1 MSTIRLEG
9 SCLCGAVA
17 YTVEGEYRG
26 FYHCHCER
34 CRKVTGT
41 GHASNF
47 LVGSDAVD
55 WRRGEERLKRYD
67 VPGARRFASVF
78 CAECGSYL
86 PRLSPAAGL
95 VAVPAGSLDHDPG
108 IRPEARIFAG
118 SRALWS
124 CTDDLPSYDEYPQ

>member
-1 MSTIRLEG
+1 MNSIRLEG

-17 YTVEGEYRG
+17 YTVEGECRG

-41 GHASNF
+41 GHASMI
-47 LVGSDAVD
+47 LLGASAVD
-55 WRRGEERLKRYD
+55 WRRGEGLVRRYD
-67 VPGARRFASVF
+67 VPGAKRFASVF
-78 CAECGSYL
+78 CSECGSYL

-108 IRPEARIFAG
+108 IEPEARIFSG
-118 SRALWS
+118 SRTDWS
-124 CTDDLPSYDEYPQ
+124 CADGLPTYDEYPQ

>member
-17 YTVEGEYRG
+17 YTVEGENRG

-41 GHASNF
+41 GHASIV
-47 LVGSDAVD
+47 LVGTDSVA
-55 WRRGEERLKRYD
+55 WQRGEDLLRRYD
-67 VPGARRFASVF
+67 VPGAKRFASVF
-78 CAECGSYL
+78 CSECGSYL
-86 PRLSPAAGL
+86 PRVSPAAGL

-108 IRPEARIFAG
+108 ITPEARIFAG
-118 SRALWS
+118 SRTAWS
-124 CTDDLPSYDEYPQ
+124 CTDDMPSYDEYPQ